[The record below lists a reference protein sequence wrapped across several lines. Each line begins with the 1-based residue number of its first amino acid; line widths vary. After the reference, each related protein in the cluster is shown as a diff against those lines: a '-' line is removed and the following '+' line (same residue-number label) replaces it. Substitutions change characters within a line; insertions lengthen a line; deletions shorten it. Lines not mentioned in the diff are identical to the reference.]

1 MSRLFQKSFS
11 VDHCV
16 AVSAPEEEDVKK
28 RKENKGL
35 ISKKLDKK
43 DFFGSSD
50 PFLQLSRAN
59 EAGGFSV
66 VHRSEHV
73 KNNVNPVSSIIMID
87 RHALEAK

>member
-35 ISKKLDKK
+35 ISKKLDKTDKK
-43 DFFGSSD
+43 DKKEKETRYAHLGDDSTGED
-50 PFLQLSRAN
+50 
-59 EAGGFSV
+59 EVEG
-66 VHRSEHV
+66 
-73 KNNVNPVSSIIMID
+73 K
-87 RHALEAK
+87 

>member
-43 DFFGSSD
+43 DKKYKKEKETRYAHLGDDSTGED
-50 PFLQLSRAN
+50 
-59 EAGGFSV
+59 EVEG
-66 VHRSEHV
+66 
-73 KNNVNPVSSIIMID
+73 K
-87 RHALEAK
+87 

>member
-43 DFFGSSD
+43 DKKDKKEKETRYPGTV
-50 PFLQLSRAN
+50 PAL
-59 EAGGFSV
+59 
-66 VHRSEHV
+66 
-73 KNNVNPVSSIIMID
+73 VSIAEELFNLISKILLNYNIID
-87 RHALEAK
+87 DDN